1 MENSNLIIN
10 YIDSLLS
17 KENQK
22 HIVLEFYIIE
32 NNLFLETD
40 YKTGNNKV
48 LTGKYKLNMEIED
61 IGLLYVELYNLLKDF
76 YIENNEIKVQVL
88 KEMDFSNFDNPYLSF
103 KIHDVHQNE
112 IDLRLRN
119 FGNEKH
125 ALDTIEN
132 DLKKVYAEKITSRKH

>member
-17 KENQK
+17 SENQK
-22 HIVLEFYIIE
+22 NIVLEFYIIE
-32 NNLFLETD
+32 NNLFLEINH
-40 YKTGNNKV
+40 KKGSNNII
-48 LTGKYKLNMEIED
+48 TGKYKLNMEIED
-61 IGLLYVELYNLLKDF
+61 IGLLYIELYNLLKDR

-88 KEMDFSNFDNPYLSF
+88 KEMDFSNLDNPYLSF

-125 ALDTIEN
+125 VLDTIEN
-132 DLKKVYAEKITSRKH
+132 DLKKVYEEKITSRKR